1 MAIDRPVHLTS
12 TKLSSWQ
19 GSFLLTTLMMDVSIL
34 KKEYKMKVLIFG
46 AGVIGTIYGY
56 VLSQA
61 GNDVTHYVRLG
72 KKKSLENGI
81 CIQLLD
87 GRSQPAKQETV
98 LYKAKIVEDF
108 SPSDNYDL
116 VIVSVRHYQL
126 DTVLPILKDK
136 IGDSDVL
143 IFNGNWDGFQNLDQY
158 LPRSKFILGFPVAGG
173 GYNAGTLDGALLDE
187 IRLGELDGQP
197 TPGLERIQQM
207 FEGAGLKVDIQ
218 ANMIHWL
225 WVHFAI
231 NSGIIGAAFKAG
243 GASELL
249 NSIPNLRK
257 GILAGREALAVCQ
270 ARGVD
275 VKSFDDAKSFYM
287 PAWFGATA
295 VWFMMKTNLPAR
307 KIMETHTAVDELQE
321 MYRDLLKSGE
331 EMNVSMPHYV
341 SLKNYVDHPQ
351 FAS

>member
-1 MAIDRPVHLTS
+1 
-12 TKLSSWQ
+12 
-19 GSFLLTTLMMDVSIL
+19 
-34 KKEYKMKVLIFG
+34 MKVLMFG

-56 VLSQA
+56 VLAQA
-61 GNDVTHYVRLG
+61 GNEVVHYVRPG

-81 CIQLLD
+81 CMQLLD

-98 LYKAKIVEDF
+98 QYKASIMEDF
-108 SPSDNYDL
+108 SPSDGYDL

-126 DTVLPILKDK
+126 ETVLPILKDK
-136 IGDSDVL
+136 VGDADVL

-158 LPRSKFILGFPVAGG
+158 LPRSKFMLGFPVAGG
-173 GYNAGTLDGALLDE
+173 GYQAGALDGALLEE
-187 IRLGELDGQP
+187 IRLGELDGKP
-197 TPGLERIQQM
+197 TPRLERVKQM
-207 FEGAGLKVDIQ
+207 FEAAHLKVDIQ
-218 ANMIHWL
+218 ADMIYWL

-231 NSGIIGAAFKAG
+231 NCGIIGAAFKAG
-243 GASELL
+243 GAAELL

-275 VKSFDDAKSFYM
+275 VKAFEDAKSFYM
-287 PAWFGATA
+287 PAWLGATA

-321 MYRDLLKSGE
+321 MYRDLLKSAE
-331 EMNVSMPHYV
+331 VMNVSMPHYR
-341 SLKNYVDHPQ
+341 SLKEYVDHPRIKQ
-351 FAS
+351 TRQAAQI

>member
-1 MAIDRPVHLTS
+1 
-12 TKLSSWQ
+12 
-19 GSFLLTTLMMDVSIL
+19 
-34 KKEYKMKVLIFG
+34 MKVLMFG
-46 AGVIGTIYGY
+46 AGVIGAVYGY
-56 VLSQA
+56 VLAQA
-61 GNDVTHYVRLG
+61 GNEVVHYVRPG
-72 KKKSLENGI
+72 KQKSLENGI

-87 GRSQPAKQETV
+87 GRAKPAKQETI
-98 LYKAKIVEDF
+98 LYRANIVEDF

-136 IGDSDVL
+136 VGEADIL
-143 IFNGNWDGFQNLDQY
+143 IFNGNWDGFQNLDRY
-158 LPRSKFILGFPVAGG
+158 LPRSRFILGFSVAGG
-173 GYNAGTLDGALLDE
+173 GYRDGTLEAALLDE
-187 IRLGELDGQP
+187 IRLGELDGQT
-197 TPGLERIQQM
+197 TPRLARVKKL
-207 FEGAGLKVDIQ
+207 FEEAHLKVDIQ

-231 NSGIIGAAFKAG
+231 NSGIIGAAFQAG

-257 GILAGREALAVCQ
+257 GILAGREALSVCQ

-287 PAWFGATA
+287 PAWLGATA

-307 KIMETHTAVDELQE
+307 KIMETHTAVDELQVI
-321 MYRDLLKSGE
+321 YRDVLQAGNL
-331 EMNVSMPHYV
+331 MNISMPHYA
-341 SLKNYVDHPQ
+341 SLKQFVDHPQ
-351 FAS
+351 FRA

>member
-1 MAIDRPVHLTS
+1 M
-12 TKLSSWQ
+12 K
-19 GSFLLTTLMMDVSIL
+19 IL
-34 KKEYKMKVLIFG
+34 VFG

-56 VLSQA
+56 ILEQS
-61 GNDVTHYVRLG
+61 GNDVTHYVRAG
-72 KKKSLENGI
+72 KKKSLESGI

-87 GRSQPAKQETV
+87 GRSQPAKQEAI

-108 SPSDNYDL
+108 SPADKYDL

-126 DTVLPILKDK
+126 DSVLPILKDRV
-136 IGDSDVL
+136 GDAGVL
-143 IFNGNWDGFQNLDQY
+143 IFNGNWDGFRNLDQY

-173 GYNAGTLDGALLDE
+173 GYHAGTLDSARLEE
-187 IRLGELDGQP
+187 IRLGELDGQS
-197 TPGLERIQQM
+197 TPRLEQLKQM
-207 FEGAGLKVDIQ
+207 FEGAGLKAEIQ

-257 GILAGREALAVCQ
+257 GILAGREALVVCQ

-275 VKSFDDAKSFYM
+275 VKSFDDAKLFYM
-287 PAWFGATA
+287 PAWLGATA
-295 VWFMMKTNLPAR
+295 VWLMMKTNLPAR
-307 KIMETHTAVDELQE
+307 KIMETHTAVDELRE
-321 MYRDLLKSGE
+321 IYGDVLKSAE
-331 EMNVSMPHYV
+331 DMKISMPHYV
-341 SLKNYVDHPQ
+341 SLKDYVDHPQ
-351 FAS
+351 IR